1 MAHSLRA
8 QLLAWVLV
16 PLAGAVA
23 VGAWI
28 SYRNASETAAVVQD
42 RLLLGSAR
50 IIAEQ
55 LRFEEGE
62 YQEHIPPSALEL
74 FQSGQYDRVY
84 YRVTTSSG
92 QVLSGYSEL
101 PMPATPVQPE
111 QPFFF
116 DATVRALP
124 VRVVAFL
131 QPVVGSQGSQPVL
144 VEIAQTLRGRN
155 ELTGS
160 LWLHAVGQQLLIV
173 ALASVFIL
181 FGLRRGLQPLLR
193 LRDVVLSRDPGT
205 LQPLQATE
213 IPSELSP
220 LVVAINEYVTRLERY
235 TDAQKVFIQDA
246 AHQLRTPLTVLNTQV
261 SYAVRATDPAGKEE
275 SLAAIRHTVGQAVR
289 LVNQLLTLSTA
300 EANAGAQD
308 VQAPLSLDAVVQQ
321 VLEDLSAQAQAKD
334 IDLGFDMSGEHPLV
348 DGHPVAAREIVM
360 NLVDNALR
368 YTQAG
373 GTVTVH
379 LEHVQLS
386 VEDNGPGVPPEQ
398 RERVFERF
406 YRLNN
411 RDSGGCGLGLPIVRQ
426 FAEDIGAKVS
436 LETPAS
442 GAGLAAVVRFQRPRD
457 AQATP
462 VA

>member
-74 FQSGQYDRVY
+74 FQSGQYDRVF

-92 QVLSGYSEL
+92 QLLSGYSEL
-101 PMPATPVQPE
+101 PSPKVTVQPE
-111 QPFFF
+111 LPYFF
-116 DATVRALP
+116 DASMRSLP

-131 QPVVGSQGSQPVL
+131 QPVVGTQGSEPVL

-155 ELTGS
+155 ELTNS
-160 LWLHAVGQQLLIV
+160 LWLHALGQQLLIV

-193 LRDVVLSRDPGT
+193 LRDVVLSREPGT
-205 LQPLQATE
+205 LQPLEAKE
-213 IPSELSP
+213 VPSELSP
-220 LVVAINEYVTRLERY
+220 LVGAINEYVKRLDQY
-235 TDAQKVFIQDA
+235 TVAQRVFVQDA
-246 AHQLRTPLTVLNTQV
+246 AHQLRTPLTVLKTQV
-261 SYAVRATDPAGKEE
+261 TYAVRATDAASKEE
-275 SLAAIRHTVGQAVR
+275 SLAAIHHTVGQAAR
-289 LVNQLLTLSTA
+289 LVNQLLTLSSA
-300 EANAGAQD
+300 EAHAAD
-308 VQAPLSLDAVVQQ
+308 EADETLTAVALDAVVQD
-321 VLEDLSAQAQAKD
+321 VLETLSAQAQTKD
-334 IDLGFDMSGEHPLV
+334 IDLGFAMTGESPV
-348 DGHPVAAREIVM
+348 IDGHPVAVREIVM
-360 NLVDNALR
+360 NLVDNAIR
-368 YTQAG
+368 YTQQG
-373 GTVTVH
+373 GTVTAHIDV
-379 LEHVQLS
+379 LADAVKLS
-386 VEDNGPGVPPEQ
+386 VEDNGPGVPPDQ

-411 RDSGGCGLGLPIVRQ
+411 RDSSGCGLGLPIVRE
-426 FAEDIGAKVS
+426 FAQRVGATVH
-436 LETPAS
+436 LETPA
-442 GAGLAAVVRFQRPRD
+442 GGTGLAAVAMFVKARR
-457 AQATP
+457 
-462 VA
+462 